1 MKTTTF
7 YCIYSFSRSFSINL
21 FIIKALFYLI
31 LIHQFIIKVTFFHIN
46 YYIDFLNYKKCKF
59 LIFLSYVLPRAK
71 LGHDAS
77 IVMMSLPPH
86 KNARLHFM
94 LISYRQYFS
103 LFFLSRDSFYSLGTG
118 IDQKERKNQEN
129 APTVR
134 ISSRTSLPDARRE
147 IPIEIA
153 ILQFQYYLL

>member
-1 MKTTTF
+1 MK
-7 YCIYSFSRSFSINL
+7 IDSLNL
-21 FIIKALFYLI
+21 FFDLPIGVYFIKSSFPTFCIA
-31 LIHQFIIKVTFFHIN
+31 QKV
-46 YYIDFLNYKKCKF
+46 
-59 LIFLSYVLPRAK
+59 
-71 LGHDAS
+71 GHDAS
-77 IVMMSLPPH
+77 IVMRSLPPH

-134 ISSRTSLPDARRE
+134 ISSRTCLPDARRE

-153 ILQFQYYLL
+153 I